1 MNKTALTILFA
12 LIAVCGY
19 SQTAYDALMLSEN
32 DYEGTARTAAMGN
45 AFTAL
50 GGDLGAVT
58 INPASSAVSRY
69 SQITVTPGLSFIAS
83 TASGVSPYQNGD
95 LPYFEKK
102 MKSSQT
108 RFDLPNIGVS
118 MNIDRGMKY
127 GIKNLSFGFIVNKTA
142 SYDQTVY
149 ANGTNNTTSFLGQ
162 MAYDSSINKDS
173 PTDLGA
179 DNAFDIKPWKNVI
192 GYKTGMI
199 DPFNDFYVGA
209 TEKAYDDGTAFLAG
223 EIDQTYGRE
232 IRGSKYEY
240 LLNFSM
246 NISDW
251 LFIGAN
257 LSLHSISYS
266 YNEYIRENAI
276 DANDFKIEYKDAS
289 DNIVA
294 TKYFN
299 SMKYASEYNFS
310 GLGYSAKIGFIALPF
325 KGFRVGAALQ
335 TPTSF
340 TIDEGWED
348 RGETAFSGPDGGK
361 YSKTSPYG
369 ENSWTF
375 RSPLRANFGVAYTFG
390 KMGLVSADYELSD
403 YRNIRYKS
411 SEYTD
416 RTTLEEINGQ
426 MKASHGVGHNFR
438 FGAEFKPVAQL
449 ALRAGYNM
457 SALQD
462 RFTHKASL
470 GLGFASGKS
479 FFADIACVRAFI
491 PDEYFMPYDD
501 YVFKKNAEGGFD
513 VDPNYYAPEILIKS
527 SLWKVV
533 LTLGFRF

>member
-12 LIAVCGY
+12 LIAVCGH

-58 INPASSAVSRY
+58 INPASGAVSRY

-179 DNAFDIKPWKNVI
+179 DNAFDIMPWKNVI

-310 GLGYSAKIGFIALPF
+310 GLGYSAKIGFIVLPF

>member
-1 MNKTALTILFA
+1 MNRTALTILFA

-179 DNAFDIKPWKNVI
+179 DNAFDIMPWKNVI

-257 LSLHSISYS
+257 FSLHSISYS

-276 DANDFKIEYKDAS
+276 DANNFKIEYKDAS

-310 GLGYSAKIGFIALPF
+310 GLGYSAKIGFIVLPF

-416 RTTLEEINGQ
+416 RTTLEEINSQ

-462 RFTHKASL
+462 KFTHKASL

>member
-1 MNKTALTILFA
+1 MNRTALTILFA

-179 DNAFDIKPWKNVI
+179 DNAFDIMPWKNVI

-294 TKYFN
+294 T
-299 SMKYASEYNFS
+299 NFS
-310 GLGYSAKIGFIALPF
+310 GLGYSAKIGFIVLPF
-325 KGFRVGAALQ
+325 KGFRAGAALQ

-390 KMGLVSADYELSD
+390 KMGLVSADYELID

-426 MKASHGVGHNFR
+426 IKASHGVGHNFR

>member
-1 MNKTALTILFA
+1 MNRTALTILFA

-179 DNAFDIKPWKNVI
+179 DNAFDIMPWKNVI

-223 EIDQTYGRE
+223 AIDQTFGRE

-310 GLGYSAKIGFIALPF
+310 GLGYSAKIGFIVLPF